1 MKTART
7 GRTSCRWLNVHSA
20 VLTFAASRCQTICCT
35 DVMQMS
41 DIRKM
46 VEDMMDDTPQ
56 RLQGFVVGDC
66 LYLEERGNHN
76 AWIEGKAVHC
86 GDWQ

>member
-1 MKTART
+1 
-7 GRTSCRWLNVHSA
+7 
-20 VLTFAASRCQTICCT
+20 
-35 DVMQMS
+35 MQMS
-41 DIRKM
+41 DIRNM
-46 VEDMMDDTPQ
+46 VEDMMHDTPQ

-66 LYLEERGNHN
+66 LYLQERGNEQ